1 MVNTQIDTIAAI
13 STSLTTQGIGIIRIS
28 GDKSFD
34 IAKNIL
40 TNKNK
45 NEISIVDHQIKYA
58 FIYDK
63 TKNIFLDEVI
73 VLPMKAP
80 KTYTKED
87 IIELQCHGGIK
98 VVENILELVLKNGA
112 RLAEP
117 GEFTKRA
124 FLNGRID
131 LTEAE
136 SVADIII
143 AKNNFATAAAMT
155 GIKGNIKNKIINI
168 KNQIL
173 EEIARIEAALDDP
186 EHLSLDGY
194 KIELKNKIENTLKQ
208 LEKIIEDS
216 QNGKILKDGINTVII
231 GQPNVGKSSLLNLL
245 YGEERAIVTDIEGT
259 TRDTIKETIN
269 LNGLTLNIID
279 TAGIRDKNKTDKI
292 EQIGIDKALKEAK
305 NSDLIIFV
313 TDIEKYINNDKKFI
327 EEDKKLFDEIKNLNK
342 PIIKIYNKNDLSDN
356 NSKNIKIEND
366 SILFSTKTFDG
377 YELLKQTI
385 KNLFMKNK
393 IDFNTEIILTN
404 ERQINSM
411 RKCFDSL
418 QNVLNAINDDI
429 SEDFLTI
436 DLNDA
441 YVHLAN
447 ILGEEINDDVVNE
460 IFSKF
465 CMGK

>member
-1 MVNTQIDTIAAI
+1 MINYNQDTIAAI
-13 STSLTTQGIGIIRIS
+13 ATSLTTSSIGVIRIS
-28 GDKSFD
+28 GDKAFD
-34 IAKNIL
+34 IIENIVID
-40 TNKNK
+40 KNK
-45 NEISIVDHQIKYA
+45 KPKKIEDRKINYC

-63 TKNIFLDEVI
+63 KNETILDEVI
-73 VLPMKAP
+73 VLAMKAP
-80 KTYTKED
+80 KSYTKED
-87 IIELQCHGGIK
+87 VIEIQCHGGIK
-98 VVENILELVLKNGA
+98 VIENILRLVLSYGA
-112 RLAEP
+112 RIAEP

-131 LTEAE
+131 LSQAEAV
-136 SVADIII
+136 SDLLN
-143 AKNNFATAAAMT
+143 AKNNYATSAAMSNLN
-155 GIKGNIKNKIINI
+155 GNIKNKIQKI
-168 KNQIL
+168 KNIIL
-173 EEIARIEAALDDP
+173 EEIARIEASLDDP

-194 KIELKNKIENTLKQ
+194 KKDLKNKIEDITEQ

-216 QNGKILKDGINTVII
+216 QNGKILKEGINTVII

-269 LNGLTLNIID
+269 INGITLNIID
-279 TAGIRDKNKTDKI
+279 TAGIRNKENVDKI

-313 TDIEKYINNDKKFI
+313 TDIEKYIIDDKKFI
-327 EEDKKLFDEIKNLNK
+327 EEDEKLFDEIKNLNK
-342 PIIKIYNKNDLSDN
+342 PIIKIYNKNDLSNN

-385 KNLFMKNK
+385 KNLFIKNK

-418 QNVLNAINDDI
+418 HNVLNAINDDI

-441 YVHLAN
+441 YIHLSN
-447 ILGEEINDDVVNE
+447 ILGENVDDDIINE

>member
-1 MVNTQIDTIAAI
+1 MINTQLDTIAAI

-45 NEISIVDHQIKYA
+45 KEITLIDHQIKYA

-63 TKNIFLDEVI
+63 QNDNFLDEVI

-80 KTYTKED
+80 KTYTRD
-87 IIELQCHGGIK
+87 DLIELQCHGGIK
-98 VVENILELVLKNGA
+98 VVEDILELVLKNGA

-136 SVADIII
+136 SVADLII

-155 GIKGNIKNKIINI
+155 GIKGNIKNKIVNI

-173 EEIARIEAALDDP
+173 EEIARIEASLDDP
-186 EHLSLDGY
+186 EHLSLEGY
-194 KIELKNKIENTLKQ
+194 KPELKNKIENILTE

-245 YGEERAIVTDIEGT
+245 DGEERAIVTDIEGT

-269 LNGLTLNIID
+269 LNGLSLNIID

-292 EQIGIDKALKEAK
+292 EQIGIDKALSEAK

-313 TDIEKYINNDKKFI
+313 TDIEKYNCNDKKFI
-327 EEDKKLFDEIKNLNK
+327 EEDKKLFDDIKNLNK
-342 PIIKIYNKNDLSDN
+342 TIIKIYNKNDLSNDN
-356 NSKNIKIEND
+356 NKNFEIED
-366 SILFSTKTFDG
+366 DAILFSTKTFDG
-377 YELLKQTI
+377 YELLKQKI

-411 RKCFDSL
+411 RQCHNSL
-418 QNVLNAINDDI
+418 QNILAAINDDV

-447 ILGEEINDDVVNE
+447 ILGEEITDDIVNE